1 MPRAGVE
8 ANTAV
13 KDAGKAERK
22 AVAQKKAMPGK
33 EKNRQSMNDWKS
45 IRELSRKNREKI
57 SQREGL
63 IWV

>member
-13 KDAGKAERK
+13 KDAGKA
-22 AVAQKKAMPGK
+22 GK
-33 EKNRQSMNDWKS
+33 RQCQEKRKNRQSMNDWKS